1 MAAHDAAGLKK
12 MEFRVVRIFVFLAAS
27 AGCVFLWNPEALAAE
42 KTDCQIH
49 GALDSDC
56 DGLPD
61 AWETDVFKTDP
72 TKVDTDDD
80 GFGDLVE
87 IKNGFDPQGKGA
99 YKPEDFDQDG
109 LDDRMEILFGSDPMQ
124 KDSDSDGFAD
134 GKEVA
139 AGFSPTS
146 TSVTLLEKKILITLS
161 KQEMSQMLGGVALA
175 KYKVSTGR
183 KGVATPPGEYQVMN
197 KNPRAWSNHAKLWMP
212 WWMQFSKSGMGI
224 HELPEWPN
232 GRKEGENHLGTPAS
246 GGCVR
251 LGVGPAKKI
260 YDWTPVKTKISIVR

>member
-1 MAAHDAAGLKK
+1 MLRFRNTWLLMASVALAVG
-12 MEFRVVRIFVFLAAS
+12 VFFS
-27 AGCVFLWNPEALAAE
+27 STDALAAE
-42 KTDCQIH
+42 KTGCEAH
-49 GALDSDC
+49 GTPDSDC

-61 AWETDVFKTDP
+61 TWETDVFKTDS
-72 TKVDTDDD
+72 TTADTDKD
-80 GFGDLVE
+80 GFDDLAE
-87 IKNGFDPQGKGA
+87 IINGFDPKDKGV

-109 LDDRMEILFGSDPMQ
+109 LDDRMEILFGSDLAE
-124 KDSDSDGFAD
+124 KDTDGDGYAD
-134 GKEVA
+134 GQEVA

-146 TSVTLLEKKILITLS
+146 KSTLPLEKKILITLS
-161 KQEMSQMLGGVALA
+161 KQEMSQMLGGVVLA

-183 KGVATPPGEYQVMN
+183 KGVATPPGEYRVMN

-251 LGVGPAKKI
+251 LGIGAAKKI
-260 YDWTPVKTKISIVR
+260 YDWTPVKTRISIVR